1 MDKEYYCVIVGKE
14 KYKELLEQ
22 LNNMKDFIMYPPNED
37 KKEYIAKVNTL
48 YGLPVKIS
56 PIVDEKCMKMM
67 TKEEYEEFNK
77 IELNELE
84 NFMEEYEPDYMWK

>member
-1 MDKEYYCVIVGKE
+1 MDKEYYCIVVGKE
-14 KYKELLEQ
+14 KYKELLKQ
-22 LNNMKDFIMYPPNED
+22 LNDMKDFIMCPPNED
-37 KKEYIAKVNTL
+37 KAKYITRVDTL

-56 PIVDEKCMKMM
+56 PIVDKKCMKMM

-84 NFMEEYEPDYMWK
+84 NFMAEYEPDDMWE